1 MTRADT
7 QPAAPGGPAEGVA
20 AAVVKQT
27 VVKKTERPHPLT
39 PLVRGWI
46 VLVAIMAGGLR
57 EVVQARGEGNGN
69 GLPALPW
76 LLLGVAV
83 LVLVAGLAGLV
94 TWYFTKFVID
104 DEELRIETGA
114 ITKKSQQ
121 VSFERVQSV
130 DLIQPLVARLLGLAE
145 LRIEVGGGDS
155 HVRLRYLRRQHA
167 ASLRDYLLARAH
179 GEKASPRLASTA
191 DQFTDDSRTDEVLV
205 RINPPRIL
213 AGFVLSPGAFVPVVV
228 VVAAVIIGLRFDIL
242 TYMLPGVIPVALS
255 VGTMVSQRVIGQFN
269 FTLARAAKGLRI
281 TRGLTNLT
289 SQSVPAD
296 RIQGL
301 RISQPLFW
309 RRVGWFKV
317 DVDVLGYGGS
327 PSRNSGDN
335 NERSATGLLLPVATA
350 EEVEI
355 ALRHTMPGLSLDG
368 IELHRIPS
376 RARWL
381 DPINASFVRYG
392 FNDDVIEQRY
402 GALQRV
408 RELVPHA
415 KTQSVRVERGPIQK
429 LLRLATVHV
438 HTTSGPV
445 NLQVQHIDPADARSL
460 VLGQLERARIARR
473 KAGAG
478 FGLAGPGARV
488 TPQGSDP
495 GPQVGEDEVLG
506 SFGITV
512 ADLLGSG
519 GESRVFALPDERH
532 VLRLMHPGHLSGAGD
547 EHLDALYRLWLQPV
561 AGQLPFPARLP
572 VTVERGERFGRF
584 YSIDER
590 MPGIDLL
597 TFLQHAS
604 SGSRRTALLAYL
616 ETAMQLWRLPL
627 PQNRFARLAGS
638 DTRTF
643 DSLAS
648 LCEYQLGI
656 GLADS
661 FPALS
666 ERVPDLQAKVDNVL
680 AHLRGR
686 DVTPMLVHGDYCPP
700 NVYVVESEAG
710 PVISGVGD
718 FSPHTLAADPVMDVA
733 GAVHFVSLQRYPDAD
748 DDTRWL
754 AGVAADRLG
763 DQAPWMDVYRHFYAL
778 YYAMD
783 PSVLDWSARQLLQP

>member
-1 MTRADT
+1 MTSGDT
-7 QPAAPGGPAEGVA
+7 REAESRGPAEDLGGVA
-20 AAVVKQT
+20 VKQ
-27 VVKKTERPHPLT
+27 TERPHPLT
-39 PLVRGWI
+39 PLVRGWV
-46 VLVAIMAGGLR
+46 VLVAIMVGGADASSCR
-57 EVVQARGEGNGN
+57 RVARAACRRFPGCSSGSWSWCWW
-69 GLPALPW
+69 PA
-76 LLLGVAV
+76 V
-83 LVLVAGLAGLV
+83 AGLV
-94 TWYFTKFVID
+94 TWYFTRFVID

-114 ITKKSQQ
+114 ITKKSRR

-155 HVRLRYLRRQHA
+155 SVRLRYLRRQHA
-167 ASLRDYLLARAH
+167 ATLRDYLLARAH
-179 GEKASPRLASTA
+179 GEKASPHLASTA
-191 DQFTDDSRTDEVLV
+191 DMLTDDSHTDEVLV
-205 RINPPRIL
+205 RIAPIRIL
-213 AGFVLSPGAFVPVVV
+213 AGFLLSPASFIPLVLA
-228 VVAAVIIGLRFDIL
+228 VAAVIIGLRFDIL
-242 TYMLPGVIPVALS
+242 TYMLPGIIPVALS
-255 VGTMVSQRVIGQFN
+255 VGTLLSQRVFGQFN

-301 RISQPLFW
+301 RISQPVFW
-309 RRVGWFKV
+309 RRFGWFKV

-327 PSRNSGDN
+327 STGNSGES
-335 NERSATGLLLPVATA
+335 NERSANGLLLPVASAAEVDTA
-350 EEVEI
+350 
-355 ALRHTMPGLSLDG
+355 LQHTIPGLSLDG
-368 IELHRIPS
+368 IELRRIPS

-381 DPINASFVRYG
+381 DPIAASFVRYG

-408 RELVPHA
+408 RELIPHA
-415 KTQSVRVERGPIQK
+415 KTQSVRVEQGPIQK
-429 LLRLATVHV
+429 RLGLATVHV

-460 VLGQLERARIARR
+460 ALGQLERARVARR

-478 FGLAGPGARV
+478 VGVTGSGARV
-488 TPQGSDP
+488 TPQGADP
-495 GPQVGEDEVLG
+495 GPQPGEDEVLG

-519 GESRVFALPDERH
+519 GESRVFALPGGQQ
-532 VLRLMHPGHLSGAGD
+532 VLRLMHPGHLSESGD
-547 EHLDALYRLWLQPV
+547 ENLDALYRLWRQPV
-561 AGQLPFPARLP
+561 AGQPPFPARLP
-572 VTVERGERFGRF
+572 VTVERGERFDRF

-597 TFLQHAS
+597 TFLQHS
-604 SGSRRTALLAYL
+604 PSGPRRTALLAYL

-627 PQNRFARLAGS
+627 PQNRFARLVGN

-666 ERVPDLQAKVDNVL
+666 DRVPDLQDKVDHVL
-680 AHLRGR
+680 ARLRER
-686 DVTPMLVHGDYCPP
+686 NVTPMLVHGDYCPP
-700 NVYVVESEAG
+700 NVYVVETDAG

-733 GAVHFVSLQRYPDAD
+733 GAVHFISLQHYPDAE

-754 AGVAADRLG
+754 ARVAAERLG

-783 PSVLDWSARQLLQP
+783 PSVLDWSAKQLLQP